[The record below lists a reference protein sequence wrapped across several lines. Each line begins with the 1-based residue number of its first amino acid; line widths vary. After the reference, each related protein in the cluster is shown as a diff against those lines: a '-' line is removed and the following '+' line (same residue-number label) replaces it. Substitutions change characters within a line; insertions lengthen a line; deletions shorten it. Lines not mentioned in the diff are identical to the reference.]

1 MAGVKSWRARL
12 TGRNFSVLAL
22 FAEDLWKR
30 KEGSGRSPLGLDCI
44 GGYGISYIPEDVLAG
59 VATGAAFGALKYP
72 EIAFLPTWLTTN
84 SSGVRDPPS
93 KK

>member
-1 MAGVKSWRARL
+1 MAGVKSWRARQA
-12 TGRNFSVLAL
+12 GRYLSAWAL
-22 FAEDLWKR
+22 SHEDLWKR
-30 KEGSGRSPLGLDCI
+30 KEGSGRSPLGLICI
-44 GGYGISYIPEDVLAG
+44 GRYGISYIPEDVLAD